1 MPHEVEPESA
11 AVRTKERRQRRREI
25 GAQRRRGREQ
35 RRILPSNLR
44 TGVAPSDENVCNV
57 GVCNAH
63 RLSRAGLRFAQ
74 EQNDATERNVRVAAL
89 VDDIRDAEVRE
100 LTDAQPAV
108 KADEKRDSRAK
119 IADNRPQDRCR
130 ERQVQR
136 HRGVRL
142 RWLETQPSLQGP
154 PGQRQRATGLRQPQ
168 QNRSQR
174 LLDRAT
180 PRRAVAIA
188 NPDP

>member
-74 EQNDATERNVRVAAL
+74 EQHDAAKRRVRVAAL
-89 VDDIRDAEVRE
+89 IDDVGDVEVRE
-100 LTDAQPAV
+100 LTDPQSAIE
-108 KADEKRDSRAK
+108 ADQNGNSGPEISGKC
-119 IADNRPQDRCR
+119 PQDRRR
-130 ERQVQR
+130 EREVKR
-136 HRGVRL
+136 HRSVWL
-142 RWLETQPSLQGP
+142 RWLKPQP
-154 PGQRQRATGLRQPQ
+154 T
-168 QNRSQR
+168 
-174 LLDRAT
+174 LD
-180 PRRAVAIA
+180 
-188 NPDP
+188 